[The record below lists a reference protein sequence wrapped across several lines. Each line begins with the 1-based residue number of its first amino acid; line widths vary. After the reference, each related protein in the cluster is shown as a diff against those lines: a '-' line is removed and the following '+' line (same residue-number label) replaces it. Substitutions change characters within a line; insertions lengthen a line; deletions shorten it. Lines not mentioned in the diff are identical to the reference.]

1 MLGLYAFSNLLY
13 RDYFPFLC
21 LNLSIFFYTAW
32 LKLAVVLMNM
42 FSFDSI
48 LYLFKQKKLFAVL
61 FYVSEIYCLTLKLSF
76 DLKKDSVSIDV

>member
-1 MLGLYAFSNLLY
+1 
-13 RDYFPFLC
+13 
-21 LNLSIFFYTAW
+21 
-32 LKLAVVLMNM
+32 MNM

-76 DLKKDSVSIDV
+76 DLKKDSVSIDVWENLFNDPWETIFGY